1 MRQVVCIDPGITS
14 VGLVAG
20 YINQDG
26 TAAAVH
32 TCAVVNIMDCTGSLF
47 TARHVHTYI
56 SNFFHDYNDL
66 FAAADDIVIERQPP
80 QSAGA
85 PVELLFRE
93 RFGSKCVFIHP
104 ATLHS
109 RFKLMGYTY
118 DGRKQRSVLLAQD
131 FLSSIQATR
140 ALESMAAMERQHD
153 CADACLL
160 FIMRLEQIAAEV
172 VKTKAPTVI
181 PETYTDFQTF
191 IESYR
196 YVKK

>member
-1 MRQVVCIDPGITS
+1 
-14 VGLVAG
+14 VAG
-20 YINQDG
+20 YINEDG

-32 TCAVVNIMDCTGSLF
+32 TCAVVNMMTCTGSVL

-56 SNFFHDYNDL
+56 SNFFEAYADL
-66 FAAADDIVIERQPP
+66 FATVDDIVIERQPP

-93 RFGSKCVFIHP
+93 RYGSKCLFIHP

-109 RFKLMGYTY
+109 RFHLKGYTY
-118 DGRKQRSVLLAQD
+118 DGRKQRSVLIAQD
-131 FLSSIQATR
+131 FFKSIQATT
-140 ALESMAAMERQHD
+140 ALEDMAAMERQHD

-160 FIMRLEQIAAEV
+160 FIMRLEQIAATAV
-172 VKTKAPTVI
+172 LQQKQKIPIVI
-181 PETYTDFQTF
+181 PDSNTNFQTF
-191 IESYR
+191 IEAYR

>member
-1 MRQVVCIDPGITS
+1 MRHVVCIDPGITS

-20 YINQDG
+20 YINEDG

-32 TCAVVNIMDCTGSLF
+32 TCAVVNMMTCTAGTL

-56 SNFFHDYNDL
+56 SNFFDDYNNL
-66 FAAADDIVIERQPP
+66 FASADDIVIERQPP

-93 RFGSKCVFIHP
+93 RFVSKCLFIHP

-118 DGRKQRSVLLAQD
+118 DGRKQRSVRLAQD
-131 FLSSIQATR
+131 FLRSIQATP
-140 ALESMAAMERQHD
+140 ALASMAAMERQHD

-160 FIMRLEQIAAEV
+160 FIMRLEQIAAAF
-172 VKTKAPTVI
+172 VKTKPKAVMPDSF
-181 PETYTDFQTF
+181 TDFKTF
-191 IESYR
+191 VESYR